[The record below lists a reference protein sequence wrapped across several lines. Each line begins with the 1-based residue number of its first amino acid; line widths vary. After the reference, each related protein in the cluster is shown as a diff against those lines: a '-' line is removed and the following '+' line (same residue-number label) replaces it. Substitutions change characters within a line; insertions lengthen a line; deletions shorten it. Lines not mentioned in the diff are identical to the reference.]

1 MKYLLF
7 DQNAISSYVS
17 RRVLQSVEY
26 DQGMRFIQHI
36 CGNLE
41 SEIFEGT
48 AIEYTEDGIIFSG
61 KKPEEVSSSSRGYR
75 VFCIDL
81 TSCSILDEKDC
92 PSDLLTVLQKIF
104 RTALK
109 IWNRQPFATSERVA
123 GSKSIVFPFVM
134 PDHRRVVIERSNS
147 ILRLE
152 KRGIDFP
159 LLAYKYSADDYSQ
172 GEEFPDTSILKLAG
186 QHYVSKYNDLQL
198 KINQTRIRDESVDSA
213 PLESVSATMSV
224 GRDDFIYW
232 DYERQLKGL
241 TSAQQFVV
249 NYSEIDCPLR
259 IDGAAGTGKTISL
272 IMRAYRLLKD
282 HRDAGTPFS
291 IIFFAHSESTCQ
303 RNKETFDLYPDSDFF
318 LSGKELQSIRFT
330 TLLNY
335 CGEVADM
342 SLDMLVEKDAGDA
355 KTYQL
360 LLIEKVV
367 ESARESNKIR
377 TYRSLLSPQLQEL
390 FDNQKTSSRA
400 LYSILQH
407 EFSVQI
413 KGRTDCSIDTYYDIP
428 SIKNGLPCSCKKDK
442 ELVFSLFCDYQ
453 DELKSMGSFD
463 IDDVVMEALAHLNAP
478 RWRRERAVSGYD
490 YIFVDEMH
498 LFNINEQ
505 SVFHFLTKNLSQKS
519 IPICFAL
526 DYSQAIGDRGDIH
539 SDYIETAFGIPVG
552 QKYHTV
558 FRNSPQIAS
567 FCASIAAAGT
577 LMFQEYFSN
586 PYHNTQS
593 SFTREDEQKSSLPE
607 LHLYNNDEDMFN
619 SLGHHIGDI
628 MRTLQCKS
636 SDIAVI
642 TFEDTLATL
651 QGVERLSSQTGKQ
664 FFLLDS
670 EPNSQAKDFPLAS
683 PYAINGL
690 EFKAVILLGVD
701 EGRVPQTA
709 GTSDISKHFINYSA
723 YNLLYLA
730 SSRAKYKLII
740 LGNKLKGISSCLDHS
755 IETGHIA
762 VIEH

>member
-7 DQNAISSYVS
+7 DQNAIATYVS

-26 DQGMRFIQHI
+26 DQGTRFIQHV
-36 CGNLE
+36 CGLLE

-48 AIEYTEDGIIFSG
+48 VIEYAEDGIIFSG
-61 KKPEEVSSSSRGYR
+61 KRPEETPSTFRGHR
-75 VFCIDL
+75 IFCIDL
-81 TSCSILDEKDC
+81 TSCSILDEKDN

-109 IWNRQPFATSERVA
+109 IWNRQPFSTSERIS
-123 GSKSIVFPFVM
+123 GSKSIVFPFVL

-147 ILRLE
+147 VLRLE

-159 LLAYKYSADDYSQ
+159 LLAYKYNAEDYSQ
-172 GEEFPDTSILKLAG
+172 GEEIPDTNVLRQAGEHYISIC
-186 QHYVSKYNDLQL
+186 NELQL
-198 KINQTRIRDESVDSA
+198 RLDQKPKREECTGVS
-213 PLESVSATMSV
+213 PFESVSATTSV

-232 DYERQLKGL
+232 DYERQLEGL

-259 IDGAAGTGKTISL
+259 IDGAAGTGKTVSL
-272 IMRAYRLLKD
+272 IMRAYSLLKE
-282 HRDAGTPFS
+282 HRKAGMPFS
-291 IIFFAHSESTCQ
+291 VIFFAHSESTCQ
-303 RNKETFDLYPDSDFF
+303 RNKETFALYPDSDSF
-318 LSGKELQSIRFT
+318 LSGKEPQRIRFV
-330 TLLNY
+330 TLLSY

-360 LLIEKVV
+360 LLIEKVIT
-367 ESARESNKIR
+367 SARESNKIR
-377 TYRSLLSPQLQEL
+377 TYRSLLSPELRDL
-390 FDNQKTSSRA
+390 FDAQKTSDKA

-413 KGRTDCSIDTYYDIP
+413 KGRTDCTIDTYYDIP

-442 ELVFSLFCDYQ
+442 EFVFSLFCDYQ
-453 DELKSMGSFD
+453 EELKSMGSFD
-463 IDDVVMEALAHLNAP
+463 VDDVIMEALSHLNAP
-478 RWRRERAVSGYD
+478 RWRRERALNGYD
-490 YIFVDEMH
+490 YIIADEMH

-526 DYSQAIGDRGDIH
+526 DYSQAIGDRGDVRA
-539 SDYIETAFGIPVG
+539 DYIENAFGIPVS

-577 LMFQEYFSN
+577 LMFQESFSN

-593 SFTREDEQKSSLPE
+593 SFTSEEEQKSSLPE
-607 LHLYNNDEDMFN
+607 LHLYNNDEEMLN
-619 SLGHHIGDI
+619 SLGYHIGDV

-636 SDIAVI
+636 TDIAVI
-642 TFEDTLATL
+642 TFEDTLATPC
-651 QGVERLSSQTGKQ
+651 GVDHLASVTGKN
-664 FFLLDS
+664 FVLLDS
-670 EPNSQAKDFPLAS
+670 TPNRLAKDYPLAS

-740 LGNKLKGISSCLDHS
+740 LGNKLKGASSCLEHS
-755 IETGHIA
+755 IKTGHIA